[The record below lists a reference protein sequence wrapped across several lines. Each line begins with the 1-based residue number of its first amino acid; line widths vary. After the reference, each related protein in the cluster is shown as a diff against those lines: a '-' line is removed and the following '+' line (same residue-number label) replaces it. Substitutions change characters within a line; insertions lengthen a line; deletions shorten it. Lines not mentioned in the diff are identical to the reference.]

1 MLVHSRKPS
10 AGNMVAA
17 LLCLAIAMTQA
28 ASAGETIRV
37 TNGEWPPYLSEHLA
51 HYGVS
56 SHIVAEAF
64 ALVDVEVEY
73 GFFPW
78 KRSFTLAKNGEKW
91 DGSAVWYFS
100 EERARHFHFSDAVTH
115 VEIAF
120 FHLNYAS
127 FDWETMEDLKDRKI
141 GATLEYFYGA
151 EFKDA
156 IDAKIIR
163 PEWAASDELNLR
175 KLLKG
180 RIDVFPG
187 AVLVT
192 YTQIRN
198 TFGEEDAARFEHHPK
213 LIRSTALHLI
223 LAKANPDNE
232 RFVELFNRGLR
243 LLKESGRYDEIV
255 ADGIAGKYTRP
266 D

>member
-1 MLVHSRKPS
+1 MLVNSRKPN
-10 AGNMVAA
+10 AKRVAA
-17 LLCLAIAMTQA
+17 LLCLVIAMTQA
-28 ASAGETIRV
+28 ASAGETIRI
-37 TNGEWPPYLSEHLA
+37 TNGEWTPYLSEHLP

-56 SHIVAEAF
+56 SHIVTEAF

-78 KRSFTLAKNGEKW
+78 KRSFKLAKSGEKW
-91 DGSAVWYFS
+91 DGSAVWYYS
-100 EERARHFHFSDAVTH
+100 EERARHFHYSDAVNQ
-115 VEIAF
+115 VEMAF
-120 FHLNYAS
+120 FHLKDAS
-127 FDWETMEDLKDRKI
+127 FDWETMEDLKDTKI
-141 GATLEYFYGA
+141 GATLEYFYGT

-156 IDAKIIR
+156 VDAKIIR
-163 PEWAASDELNLR
+163 PEWVATDELNLR
-175 KLLKG
+175 KLFKG

-192 YTQIRN
+192 YRQIRN
-198 TFGEEDAARFEHHPK
+198 TLGEEDAARFEHHPK
-213 LIRSTALHLI
+213 LIRSSPLHLI

-232 RFVELFNRGLR
+232 RFTELFNRGLR

-255 ADGIAGKYTRP
+255 ADGIAGKYTGA